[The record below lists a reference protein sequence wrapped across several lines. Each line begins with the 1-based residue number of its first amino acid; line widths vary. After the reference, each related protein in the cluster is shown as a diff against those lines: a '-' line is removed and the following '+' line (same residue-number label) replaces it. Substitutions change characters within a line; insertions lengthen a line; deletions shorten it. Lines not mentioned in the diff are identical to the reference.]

1 MSVFIGS
8 TTPSQRACLSKE
20 FRKLYAK
27 KKFIPRKQ
35 KIAIALN
42 TCDVGIK
49 GLKED
54 KLSKYPADVQK
65 KYNQYLLTWGK
76 QMADAYLER
85 EETIEELNPK
95 NYSLDKKVYE
105 SLKLAKQNTAKEM
118 KSKGFGSE
126 KYFPILFANLRKELS
141 KLGKITDAQIN
152 ALINKENIKT
162 IWDEQKYV
170 LKIFNKR
177 K

>member
-49 GLKED
+49 GLPFSKDLSKQIELLKQRKARLDKSIRENKGQDIIKANQFAFMKKLEQVKRLSD
-54 KLSKYPADVQK
+54 KL
-65 KYNQYLLTWGK
+65 
-76 QMADAYLER
+76 
-85 EETIEELNPK
+85 
-95 NYSLDKKVYE
+95 
-105 SLKLAKQNTAKEM
+105 
-118 KSKGFGSE
+118 
-126 KYFPILFANLRKELS
+126 
-141 KLGKITDAQIN
+141 
-152 ALINKENIKT
+152 
-162 IWDEQKYV
+162 
-170 LKIFNKR
+170 
-177 K
+177 